1 MASRDAQEG
10 KRRDRERVRKR
21 TEEPIANGPCAA
33 SGKAPPETG
42 RRRCDP
48 CGDRRRKVD
57 RVRDERRR
65 AAGTPR
71 HADPEKARARERKRS
86 RERTAKR
93 LARGLCTV
101 CGREPSVPE
110 RRECAPCAGIRR
122 ARQRERYREARAVGK
137 RYGGRDP
144 ETCREVARRARRKRR
159 EAGLCRACGASPPVD
174 GALLCEP
181 CLTMRRAADRAA
193 YAARRAAGL
202 CISCGAEV
210 TDGTARCARCAAR
223 QAAGVS
229 REKKSAAK
237 RRRYARMRARGLCVS
252 CGAPASG
259 ASRCVSCARR
269 SRARSDAWRG
279 LPAWPARYTVIEIAT
294 GADHGTYDSEAEAAA
309 CLAFAKLSRDEVEI
323 VTDEPLIARYA
334 AFQ

>member
-1 MASRDAQEG
+1 MACRDAQEG

-21 TEEPIANGPCAA
+21 TEERTANGPSTAC
-33 SGKAPPETG
+33 GKVPPETG
-42 RRRCDP
+42 RRRCGP
-48 CGDRRRKVD
+48 CGERKHGVE
-57 RVRDERRR
+57 RARDEGRRP
-65 AAGTPR
+65 AGSPR
-71 HADPEKARARERKRS
+71 HADPEKARARERQRS
-86 RERTAKR
+86 RERTAER
-93 LARGLCTV
+93 VARGLCTT
-101 CGREPSVPE
+101 CGREPSVPG
-110 RRECAPCAGIRR
+110 RRECARCAEVRR
-122 ARQRERYREARAVGK
+122 ARQCERYREARAVGK

-144 ETCREVARRARRKRR
+144 ETCREVARRARRKRS
-159 EAGLCRACGASPPVD
+159 EAGLCRACGARPPAD
-174 GALLCEP
+174 GAILCEP
-181 CLTMRRAADRAA
+181 CLTTRRAADRAA

-210 TDGTARCARCAAR
+210 TDGTVRCARCAAR

-294 GADHGTYDSEAEAAA
+294 GADHGTYDSEAEVAA

-323 VTDEPLIARYA
+323 VTDEPLIARFA
-334 AFQ
+334 AWQ